1 MLVVHLLY
9 RLDIGGL
16 ETVVVNLINH
26 MPADEFSHVVISLT
40 ECSNFKE
47 QIKDPTVAIY
57 QLEKKE
63 GKDLAVWWRLWKLLK
78 KLKPDILHTCNLSA
92 LEGVIPARL
101 AGVPVVI
108 HAEHG
113 RDGYDLDGSNKKYL
127 FLRRLLLPFVD
138 RVIPV
143 SEDLALWLEREVK
156 VPKEK
161 INTIINGIGCQLP
174 SRKKDQRLPLPD
186 QEFAPKDSFIIGT
199 VGRLWPVKDQ
209 GNLLQAFA
217 HLIGLVGDDGGRL
230 RLVLIGDGPQR
241 AELEQLADQLGITQ
255 QLWISG
261 WREDVSQLLRA
272 MDLFALP
279 SMAEGTPLTI
289 LEAMA
294 AGLPVV
300 ATQVG
305 GVAEMVVP
313 GKTGLLVAPGN
324 HQDLAQALYSYVNNP
339 DLAPLHGA
347 AGRELFLQKFT
358 LEQMVHQ
365 YKRLFIGSLQEKIG

>member
-9 RLDIGGL
+9 RFDIGGL
-16 ETVVVNLINH
+16 ETVVVNLINRL
-26 MPADEFSHVVISLT
+26 PADEFSHVVISLT

-47 QIKDPTVAIY
+47 RIKDSTVAVY

-63 GKDLAVWWRLWKLLK
+63 GKDIAVWWRLWKLLK
-78 KLKPDILHTCNLSA
+78 KINPDILHTCNLSA

-127 FLRRLLLPFVD
+127 LLRRLLLPFVD
-138 RVIPV
+138 RVVPV
-143 SEDLALWLEREVK
+143 SEDLALWLERVVR
-156 VPKEK
+156 VPKGK
-161 INTIINGIGCQLP
+161 IKKIINSIDSQLP
-174 SRKKDQRLPLPD
+174 PRSKAQRLPLPD
-186 QEFAPKDSFIIGT
+186 QKFANEDSFIIGT

-209 GNLLQAFA
+209 GNLLKAFA
-217 HLIGLVGDDGGRL
+217 QLKVMAGEGGRRL
-230 RLVLIGDGPQR
+230 RLILVGDGPQR
-241 AELEQLADQLGITQ
+241 AELERLADQLGITK
-255 QLWISG
+255 QLWITG
-261 WREDVSQLLRA
+261 WREDVSQLLRG
-272 MDLFALP
+272 MDVFALP

-313 GKTGLLVAPGN
+313 GKTGLLVAPQN
-324 HQDLAQALYSYVNNP
+324 HQDLALALYSYVNNP
-339 DLAPLHGA
+339 DLAPIHGA
-347 AGRELFLQKFT
+347 AGRELFLQKFS

-365 YKRLFIGSLQEKIG
+365 YKILFIGSLQGKID